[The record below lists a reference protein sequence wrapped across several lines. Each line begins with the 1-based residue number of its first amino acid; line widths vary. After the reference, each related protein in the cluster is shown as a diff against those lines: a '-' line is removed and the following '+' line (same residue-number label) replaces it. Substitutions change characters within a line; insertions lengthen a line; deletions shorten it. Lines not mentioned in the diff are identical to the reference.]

1 MSSNAEPTPTP
12 LRRRMSAAE
21 RREQLVDVARGAFAE
36 KGFDA
41 VSVEEIAQRAGVTK
55 PIVYEHF
62 GGKEGIYAVIVDR
75 EVSRLLELISASL
88 AGTGA
93 RARVEAAVDAFLGY
107 IEERPDGFRVLLRD
121 TSRTDG
127 VHTSWTTV
135 LGAVAERADE
145 LLATELDGRGFDLAF
160 APLYSRG
167 VIGQIAHIGQWW
179 LETGA
184 SSRREV
190 AAHTANLVFNGLQR
204 LEREPVLKTM

>member
-1 MSSNAEPTPTP
+1 MSPDQQPAP
-12 LRRRMSAAE
+12 RKRMTAVE
-21 RREQLVDVARGAFAE
+21 RREQLVEVARTAFAE

-41 VSVEEIAQRAGVTK
+41 MTVEDIAARAGVTK

-62 GGKEGIYAVIVDR
+62 GGKEGIYAVVVDR
-75 EVSRLLELISASL
+75 EVSRLLELVTVSL
-88 AGTGA
+88 AASGT

-121 TSRTDG
+121 TSRTEG
-127 VHTSWTTV
+127 AHTSWTTV
-135 LGAVAERADE
+135 LGDVAERVDA
-145 LLATELDGRGFDLAF
+145 LLATELETRGFDLDL

-184 SSRREV
+184 PSRREV
-190 AAHTANLVFNGLQR
+190 AAHTANLVFNGLER
-204 LEREPVLKTM
+204 LERDPQLKTM